1 MLSKISNS
9 IDVKTLSNIVIG
21 YLPNLLM
28 AIILFFLFWFA
39 NKLIQQM
46 FGSFL
51 KKMKVEK
58 EPTHLLLRGARVGL
72 YIFAFLTIA
81 DQLQINIKS
90 LLAGVGVMGL
100 ALSFAAKDTV
110 GNIISGIVIIID
122 RPFKEG
128 DWVLLGSMHATV
140 TQIRLRTT
148 VLTTFDNETV
158 VVPNQQIS
166 QERIIN
172 YTMTPRIRVKIPI
185 GIAYKEDIKAARVAL
200 LETLNGDTQI
210 LQDPLPIV
218 IVTDLG
224 GSSVNLQ
231 LRFWIENSVDQYT
244 FIFEYT
250 EKCKLALDKAGI
262 EIPYPHL
269 QLFVED
275 TKGIR
280 LLSKTQATSE
290 GILTETKAARNE

>member
-1 MLSKISNS
+1 MLSKLSNS
-9 IDVKTLSNIVIG
+9 LDAKILSTIVFG

-28 AIILFFLFWFA
+28 AMILFFLFWFA
-39 NKLIQQM
+39 NKLIQQL

-58 EPTHLLLRGARVGL
+58 EPTNLLLKGARVGL

-90 LLAGVGVMGL
+90 LLAGVGVIGL

-122 RPFKEG
+122 KPFKEG
-128 DWVLLGSMHATV
+128 DWVSLGSLDATV

-148 VLTTFDNETV
+148 VLTTFNNETV

-172 YTMTPRIRVKIPI
+172 YTITPKIRVKIPI
-185 GIAYKEDIKAARVAL
+185 SIAYKESISAARTVL
-200 LETLNGDTQI
+200 LETTKGDTQI
-210 LQDPLPIV
+210 LQDPLPRV

-224 GSSVNLQ
+224 GSGVNLQ
-231 LRFWIENSVDQYT
+231 LRFWIENSDDQYT
-244 FIFEYT
+244 FIFKYT
-250 EKCKLALDKAGI
+250 EKCKIALDKAGI

-280 LLSKTQATSE
+280 VLSKSASSDSSDN
-290 GILTETKAARNE
+290 K

>member
-1 MLSKISNS
+1 MLSKLSNS
-9 IDVKTLSNIVIG
+9 LDAKILSTIVFG

-28 AIILFFLFWFA
+28 AMILFFLFWFA
-39 NKLIQQM
+39 NKLIQQVLN
-46 FGSFL
+46 SFL

-58 EPTHLLLRGARVGL
+58 EPKNLLLRAARIGL

-90 LLAGVGVMGL
+90 LLAGVGVIGL

-122 RPFKEG
+122 KPFKEG
-128 DWVLLGSMHATV
+128 DWVSLGSLDATV

-148 VLTTFDNETV
+148 VLTTFNNETV

-172 YTMTPRIRVKIPI
+172 YTITPKIRVKIPI
-185 GIAYKEDIKAARVAL
+185 SIAYKESISAARTAL
-200 LETLNGDTQI
+200 LETTKGDTQI
-210 LQDPLPIV
+210 LQDPLPRV

-224 GSSVNLQ
+224 GSGVNLQ
-231 LRFWIENSVDQYT
+231 LRFWIENSDDQYT

-250 EKCKLALDKAGI
+250 EKCKIALDKAGI

-280 LLSKTQATSE
+280 LLSKAVASDSSDN
-290 GILTETKAARNE
+290 K

>member
-1 MLSKISNS
+1 MLPKIFSGF
-9 IDVKTLSNIVIG
+9 DAKTLSNLVIL
-21 YLPNLLM
+21 YLPNILM
-28 AIILFFLFWFA
+28 AMILFSLFWFA
-39 NKLIQQM
+39 NKLIRRVLKT
-46 FGSFL
+46 FL

-58 EPTHLLLRGARVGL
+58 EPTNLLLRGASIGL

-81 DQLQINIKS
+81 DQLQVNIKS
-90 LLAGVGVMGL
+90 LLAGVGVVGI
-100 ALSFAAKDTV
+100 AISFAAKDTV
-110 GNIISGIVIIID
+110 ANIISGIVIIID
-122 RPFKEG
+122 RPFREG
-128 DWVLLGSMHATV
+128 DWVSIGSLDATV

-148 VLTTFDNETV
+148 VLTTFNNETV

-172 YTMTPRIRVKIPI
+172 YTITPKIRVKIPI
-185 GIAYKEDIKAARVAL
+185 SIAYKESISAARMAL
-200 LETLNGDTQI
+200 LETTKGDTLI
-210 LQDPLPIV
+210 LQDPLPRV

-231 LRFWIENSVDQYT
+231 LRFWIENSDDQYT

-250 EKCKLALDKAGI
+250 EKCKIALDKAGI

-280 LLSKTQATSE
+280 LLSKD
-290 GILTETKAARNE
+290 AAPDFSDKN